1 MSSAPEEAESP
12 ETQWDAYSDYQHVSR
27 RVAKSIG
34 DAIDALSI
42 IESGKVA
49 GEKLSARDETDLR
62 ADVLG
67 AVIRLQTELE
77 NERDSNDTCNDILSR
92 WEGED
97 GYINRFRDLDVRDY
111 HSEEWLQKFAS
122 DIHRAGWELGYLKAG
137 REEKQ
142 SRGGDAY
149 DGEVR
154 DMIEEMT
161 I

>member
-1 MSSAPEEAESP
+1 MSSRREESGP
-12 ETQWDAYSDYQHVSR
+12 ETEWDAYSDYQHVSR

-34 DAIDALSI
+34 DAVDAISI
-42 IESGKVA
+42 IDSSEVA
-49 GEKLSARDETDLR
+49 GEKLTAADETNLR

-67 AVIRLQTELE
+67 AVNRLQTELE
-77 NERDSNDTCNDILSR
+77 NEREQQAVYDEILTR
-92 WEGED
+92 WQGEE
-97 GYINRFRDLDVRDY
+97 GYINRFRTLTLANLQ
-111 HSEEWLQKFAS
+111 SQPWLQQFAT

>member
-1 MSSAPEEAESP
+1 MSSQPNQTGA

-27 RVAKSIG
+27 RVAGSIG
-34 DAIDALSI
+34 DAIDAISI
-42 IESGKVA
+42 IDSGKVA
-49 GEKLSARDETDLR
+49 GEKLTSREETDLR

-77 NERDSNDTCNDILSR
+77 NERESKEAYDQILSR
-92 WEGED
+92 WEGEE
-97 GYINRFRDLDVRDY
+97 GFIEQFRALDVMNPQ
-111 HSEEWLQKFAS
+111 SEPWLQEFAA

-137 REEKQ
+137 REETT
-142 SRGGDAY
+142 REGGDAY

-154 DMIEEMT
+154 EMIEGMT

>member
-1 MSSAPEEAESP
+1 MSSQPNDTGG

-27 RVAKSIG
+27 RVAGSIG
-34 DAIDALSI
+34 DAIDAITI
-42 IESGKVA
+42 IESGKIA
-49 GEKLSARDETDLR
+49 GEKLSSREETDLR
-62 ADVLG
+62 SDVLG

-77 NERDSNDTCNDILSR
+77 NEREQRETYDEILTR
-92 WEGED
+92 WEGEE
-97 GYINRFRDLDVRDY
+97 GYVARFRALEVMAAR
-111 HSEEWLQKFAS
+111 SEPWLQQFAQ

-142 SRGGDAY
+142 KRGGDAY

-154 DMIEEMT
+154 EMIEGMT

>member
-1 MSSAPEEAESP
+1 MSSQQDHRGADTE
-12 ETQWDAYSDYQHVSR
+12 WDAYSDYQHVSR
-27 RVAKSIG
+27 RVAGSIG
-34 DAIDALSI
+34 DAIDAISVI
-42 IESGKVA
+42 DSGKVA
-49 GEKLSARDETDLR
+49 GEKLSSREETDLR

-77 NERDSNDTCNDILSR
+77 NEREQKEVYDEILAR
-92 WEGED
+92 WEGDE
-97 GYINRFRDLDVRDY
+97 GHINRFRGVDPMDY
-111 HSEEWLQKFAS
+111 QAEAWLQQFAR

-154 DMIEEMT
+154 EMIEEMT

>member
-1 MSSAPEEAESP
+1 MSSEPEPRGADTE
-12 ETQWDAYSDYQHVSR
+12 WDAYSDYQHVSR
-27 RVAKSIG
+27 RVAGSIG
-34 DAIDALSI
+34 DAIDAISVI
-42 IESGKVA
+42 DSGKVA
-49 GEKLSARDETDLR
+49 GEKLSSREETDLR

-77 NERDSNDTCNDILSR
+77 NERDQNEVYDEILAR
-92 WEGED
+92 WEGDE
-97 GYINRFRDLDVRDY
+97 GYINRFRGVDPMDY
-111 HSEEWLQKFAS
+111 QAEAWLQQFAR

-142 SRGGDAY
+142 NRGGDAY

>member
-1 MSSAPEEAESP
+1 MSSRREESGP
-12 ETQWDAYSDYQHVSR
+12 ETEWDAYSDYQHVSR

-34 DAIDALSI
+34 DAVDAISI
-42 IESGKVA
+42 IESADIA
-49 GEKLSARDETDLR
+49 GEKIQARQETDLR

-67 AVIRLQTELE
+67 AVRRLHTELE
-77 NERDSNDTCNDILSR
+77 NERETKEVYEEILTR

-97 GYINRFRDLDVRDY
+97 GYINRFRNLDVMNPQ
-111 HSEEWLQKFAS
+111 SEGWLQQFAS

>member
-1 MSSAPEEAESP
+1 MSSRREESGP
-12 ETQWDAYSDYQHVSR
+12 ETEWDAYSDYQHVSR

-34 DAIDALSI
+34 DAVDAISI
-42 IESGKVA
+42 IDSGDVA
-49 GEKLSARDETDLR
+49 GEKLSSREETDLR

-77 NERDSNDTCNDILSR
+77 NERETKAVYDEILTR
-92 WEGED
+92 WQGDD
-97 GYINRFRDLDVRDY
+97 GYVNRFRALGITNLQTQP
-111 HSEEWLQKFAS
+111 WLQQFAT

-154 DMIEEMT
+154 DMIEGMT

>member
-1 MSSAPEEAESP
+1 MSSRREESGAET
-12 ETQWDAYSDYQHVSR
+12 EWDAYSDYQHVSR

-34 DAIDALSI
+34 DAVDAISI
-42 IESGKVA
+42 IDSAGIA
-49 GEKLSARDETDLR
+49 GEKIQPPQETDLR

-67 AVIRLQTELE
+67 AVRRLQTELE
-77 NERDSNDTCNDILSR
+77 NEREQNDVYDEILTR
-92 WEGED
+92 WQGEE
-97 GYINRFRDLDVRDY
+97 GYINRFRSLNAPTLQ
-111 HSEEWLQKFAS
+111 SQPWLQQFAS

>member
-1 MSSAPEEAESP
+1 MSSRREEGGP
-12 ETQWDAYSDYQHVSR
+12 ETEWDAYSDYQHVSR

-34 DAIDALSI
+34 DAIDAISI

-49 GEKLSARDETDLR
+49 GEKLSSREETDLR

-67 AVIRLQTELE
+67 AVIRLRTELE
-77 NERDSNDTCNDILSR
+77 NERDTKEPYGEILSR
-92 WEGED
+92 WEGEE
-97 GYINRFRDLDVRDY
+97 GYINRFRGLDVMNPQ
-111 HSEEWLQKFAS
+111 SEQWLQKFAT

-154 DMIEEMT
+154 EMIEEMT

>member
-1 MSSAPEEAESP
+1 MSSQDQQSGP
-12 ETQWDAYSDYQHVSR
+12 ETQWDAYSDYQHVSH
-27 RVAKSIG
+27 RVAGSVG
-34 DAIDALSI
+34 DAVDAISI
-42 IESGKVA
+42 IDSAEVA
-49 GEKLSARDETDLR
+49 GEKLSPREENDLR

-77 NERDSNDTCNDILSR
+77 NERDTREVYGEILDR
-92 WEGED
+92 WQGQEGF
-97 GYINRFRDLDVRDY
+97 INQFRDLDLPVLQ
-111 HSEEWLQKFAS
+111 SQPWLQQFAT

-154 DMIEEMT
+154 EMIEEMT

>member
-1 MSSAPEEAESP
+1 MSSQPNQTGA

-27 RVAKSIG
+27 RVAGSIG
-34 DAIDALSI
+34 DAIDAISI

-49 GEKLSARDETDLR
+49 GEKLSSREETDLR

-77 NERDSNDTCNDILSR
+77 NERDQRETYDDILSR
-92 WEGED
+92 WEGEE
-97 GYINRFRDLDVRDY
+97 GFIAQFRALDVMAAR
-111 HSEEWLQKFAS
+111 SEPWLQQFAQ

-142 SRGGDAY
+142 NRGGDAY

-154 DMIEEMT
+154 EMIEEMT

>member
-1 MSSAPEEAESP
+1 MSSRREDGGP

-34 DAIDALSI
+34 DAVDAIAVID
-42 IESGKVA
+42 SGEVA
-49 GEKLSARDETDLR
+49 GEKLSARDETNLR

-67 AVIRLQTELE
+67 AVVRLQTELE
-77 NERDSNDTCNDILSR
+77 NERDTKSVYDEILSR
-92 WEGED
+92 WQGDE
-97 GYINRFRDLDVRDY
+97 GYINRFRALNIAVLQ
-111 HSEEWLQKFAS
+111 SEPWLQQFAT

-142 SRGGDAY
+142 KRGGDAY

-154 DMIEEMT
+154 EMIEGMT

>member
-1 MSSAPEEAESP
+1 MSSRREESGP
-12 ETQWDAYSDYQHVSR
+12 ETEWDAYSDYQHVSR

-34 DAIDALSI
+34 DAIDAISI

-49 GEKLSARDETDLR
+49 GEKLSSREETDLR

-77 NERDSNDTCNDILSR
+77 NERETKEVYEEILTR

-97 GYINRFRDLDVRDY
+97 GYINRFRNLDVMNPQ
-111 HSEEWLQKFAS
+111 SEGWLQQFAS

-154 DMIEEMT
+154 EMIEEMT

>member
-1 MSSAPEEAESP
+1 MSSRREESGP
-12 ETQWDAYSDYQHVSR
+12 ETEWDAYSDYQHVSR

-34 DAIDALSI
+34 DAIDAISI

-49 GEKLSARDETDLR
+49 GEKLSSREETDLR

-77 NERDSNDTCNDILSR
+77 IERETKEVYEEILTR

-97 GYINRFRDLDVRDY
+97 GYINRFRNLDVMNPQ
-111 HSEEWLQKFAS
+111 SEGWLQQFAS

-154 DMIEEMT
+154 EMIEEMT